1 MNRSVLP
8 WWRRLDLRLALV
20 VVLGL
25 TLLCGGMLYWQD
37 ALAQRRQDAYDQWQN
52 LKLARYIA
60 DRQAKPM
67 IDAQGLVRSGALADT
82 AMYIG
87 LIHPALEAYLLDPQ
101 GRVLQHSL
109 PASGPGPAMQQMD
122 LGAVQPLL
130 TSPSGGTLQLPIY
143 GDDPRLPGQPNLV
156 SIAALPDAAHVQGY
170 LYVVLRGAAASE
182 IRAQNLGESQ
192 FGPAWGL
199 TLTAIALVG
208 LTIVALQMTITG
220 RLRRLAAQMQ
230 AFRQPDGAA
239 LLGAQPV
246 KDEIDL
252 VAQAATL
259 LQERVQQQF
268 HLLEEGDRLRRELL
282 SNITHDLHTPI
293 ANIQG
298 YVETLL
304 LGGDR
309 LSPEL
314 RQQYLQTSMSHCQR
328 LSRRVAELFELA
340 RLESGQAQAQLEPF
354 CMADLLNDVVQSQQ
368 LSAQQRGVLLCL
380 APEIDQQAKVLADIR
395 LIERVLQNLVENAL
409 RHTPA
414 QGRVELTL
422 QSQGE
427 EIVVRVRD
435 NGQGIASQD
444 LPYIF
449 ERYWSKRDGIK
460 NADAATPSATAG
472 LGLAIVKRILVLH
485 GSRIDVR
492 SALREGTEFSFALPV
507 AKA

>member
-1 MNRSVLP
+1 MNSSVLP

-25 TLLCGGMLYWQD
+25 TLLCGVMLYWQD
-37 ALAQRRQDAYDQWQN
+37 QQAQRRQDAYDQWQN

-60 DRQAKPM
+60 DRQAQPM
-67 IDAQGLVRSGALADT
+67 IDTQGQVRSGALADT

-109 PASGPGPAMQQMD
+109 AAPGPALQQVD

-130 TSPSGGTLQLPIY
+130 NAPPGGVQLPVY

-156 SIAALPDAAHVQGY
+156 SIAALPNEAHVRGY

-182 IRAQNLGESQ
+182 IRAQNLGQSQ

-199 TLTAIALVG
+199 TLTAIALVA

-220 RLRRLAAQMQ
+220 RLRRLAAQLQ

-239 LLGAQPV
+239 LLGPRRVQ
-246 KDEIDL
+246 DEIDL
-252 VAQAATL
+252 VAQAAGL

-304 LGGDR
+304 LGGDK
-309 LSPEL
+309 LSPAL
-314 RQQYLQTSMSHCQR
+314 RQQYLQTSMLHCQR

-354 CMADLLNDVVQSQQ
+354 CIADLLSDVVQSQQ
-368 LSAQQRGVLLCL
+368 LSAQQRGVALCL
-380 APEIDQQAKVLADIR
+380 APDIDRQAQVLADIR

-414 QGRVELTL
+414 QGRVELAL
-422 QSQGE
+422 QIQGAH
-427 EIVVRVRD
+427 VLVRVKD

-444 LPYIF
+444 LPHIF
-449 ERYWSKRDGIK
+449 ERYWSKRDP
-460 NADAATPSATAG
+460 ADEAASAPSAAAG
-472 LGLAIVKRILVLH
+472 LGLAIVKRILALH
-485 GSRIDVR
+485 GSQIAVS
-492 SALREGTEFSFALPV
+492 SALREGTEFSFALPTSP
-507 AKA
+507 A

>member
-1 MNRSVLP
+1 MSALP

-20 VVLGL
+20 VVVSL
-25 TLLCGGMLYWQD
+25 TLLCGAMLYWQD
-37 ALAQRRQDAYDQWQN
+37 QQAQRRQDAYDQWQN
-52 LKLARYIA
+52 LQLARYIA

-67 IDAQGLVRSGALADT
+67 IDAQGQVRSGALADT

-87 LIHPALEAYLLDPQ
+87 LIHPALEAYLLDTQ

-109 PASGPGPAMQQMD
+109 PAPGPALQQVN

-130 TSPSGGTLQLPIY
+130 NLRLSGAERSLQLPVY
-143 GDDPRLPGQPNLV
+143 GDDPRQPGRPNLV
-156 SIAALPDAAHVQGY
+156 SIAALPDDAHVQGY

-182 IRAQNLGESQ
+182 VSAQNLGQSQ

-199 TLTAIALVG
+199 TLTAVALVA

-220 RLRRLAAQMQ
+220 RLRRLAAQLQ

-239 LLGAQPV
+239 LLGPRAVQ
-246 KDEIDL
+246 DEIDL
-252 VAQAATL
+252 VAQAAGQ
-259 LQERVQQQF
+259 LQTRVQQQF
-268 HLLEEGDRLRRELL
+268 HQLEEGDRLRRELL

-304 LGGDR
+304 LAGDK
-309 LSPEL
+309 LSPAL
-314 RQQYLQTSMSHCQR
+314 RQQYLQTSMAHCQR

-354 CMADLLNDVVQSQQ
+354 CIADLLNDVAQSQQ
-368 LSAQQRGVLLCL
+368 LSAQQRGVVLCL
-380 APEIDQQAKVLADIR
+380 APDIDRQAQVLADIR

-414 QGRVELTL
+414 LGRVELAL
-422 QSQGE
+422 QIHGAH
-427 EIVVRVRD
+427 IVVRVSD
-435 NGQGIASQD
+435 NGQGIAVQD
-444 LPYIF
+444 LPHIF
-449 ERYWSKRDGIK
+449 ERYWSKRDGT
-460 NADAATPSATAG
+460 ADAPVPSAAAG
-472 LGLAIVKRILVLH
+472 LGLAIVKRILALH
-485 GSRIDVR
+485 GSQIDVR
-492 SALREGTEFSFALPV
+492 SALREGTEFSFALPTV
-507 AKA
+507 TA

>member
-1 MNRSVLP
+1 
-8 WWRRLDLRLALV
+8 
-20 VVLGL
+20 
-25 TLLCGGMLYWQD
+25 
-37 ALAQRRQDAYDQWQN
+37 
-52 LKLARYIA
+52 
-60 DRQAKPM
+60 
-67 IDAQGLVRSGALADT
+67 

-87 LIHPALEAYLLDPQ
+87 LIHPALEVYLLDRQ

-109 PASGPGPAMQQMD
+109 AAPKLPLQQVD
-122 LGAVQPLL
+122 LAAVQALVNASL
-130 TSPSGGTLQLPIY
+130 SGDYRSVQLPVY
-143 GDDPRLPGQPNLV
+143 GDDPRVPGQPNLV
-156 SIAALPDAAHVQGY
+156 SIAALPSGAQVQGY

-182 IRAQNLGESQ
+182 IRAQNLGQSQ

-199 TLTAIALVG
+199 TLTAVALVG
-208 LTIVALQMTITG
+208 LIIVALQMTITG

-239 LLGAQPV
+239 LLDSQGA

-252 VAQAATL
+252 VAQAAGL

-304 LGGDR
+304 LGGDK

-314 RQQYLQTSMSHCQR
+314 RHQYLQTSMSHCQR

-340 RLESGQAQAQLEPF
+340 RLESGQAPAQLEPF
-354 CMADLLNDVVQSQQ
+354 CIADLLSDVVQSQQ
-368 LSAQQRGVLLCL
+368 LSAQQRGVILCL
-380 APEIDQQAKVLADIR
+380 APDIDRQAQVLADIR

-414 QGRVELTL
+414 QGRVELAL
-422 QSQGE
+422 QAQGGS
-427 EIVVRVRD
+427 IVVRVKD
-435 NGQGIASQD
+435 NGQGIASAD
-444 LPYIF
+444 LPHIF
-449 ERYWSKRDGIK
+449 ERYWSKRG
-460 NADAATPSATAG
+460 NDAAAAVPSAAAG
-472 LGLAIVKRILVLH
+472 LGLAIVKRILALH
-485 GSRIDVR
+485 GSRIDV
-492 SALREGTEFSFALPV
+492 SSVLREGTEFSFALPM
-507 AKA
+507 ARA